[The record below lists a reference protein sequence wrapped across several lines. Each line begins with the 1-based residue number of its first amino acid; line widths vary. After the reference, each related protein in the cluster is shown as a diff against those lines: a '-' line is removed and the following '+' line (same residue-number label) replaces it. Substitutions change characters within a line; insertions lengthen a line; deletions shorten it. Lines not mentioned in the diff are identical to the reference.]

1 MEGGGPSAMAE
12 NMLFNK
18 YGHVVD
24 SGKII
29 FREGEEGD
37 NMYIIQEGTVRISKK
52 IGGKEHTL
60 AVLGKGDFFGEMAI
74 VNRVRRSATATAGE
88 TVKYLVFDRQGF
100 ISMIEKNAKI
110 ALNVIDKLCKRL
122 QQANLQIQY
131 LKRQDEKGLV
141 ALNLYYDFAEAGST
155 SANLDKVKTTRDIAL
170 NLEVSPDV
178 VAGYLREFEQER
190 IIKTDDKN
198 ITLLDGKQLQ
208 AVAGQ

>member
-88 TVKYLVFDRQGF
+88 TVKYLEFDRQGF